1 MVKFKPGQRVEIHSS
16 IRVPKGDRTG
26 TVEWLPEG
34 RMTVMVLLDGS
45 KQVQSF
51 WDCDLREL
59 SAEKKAA

>member
-1 MVKFKPGQRVEIHSS
+1 MDKFTSTPY
-16 IRVPKGDRTG
+16 RTLRWY
-26 TVEWLPEG
+26 EWLPEG

-51 WDCDLREL
+51 WDCDLLEL